1 MARYVIVR
9 TDNFGGDYPD
19 EKFVEGLPFMTSV
32 EEANIIC
39 EAINAV
45 AYKQQGYNH
54 PHHWKVEPDSYVLVP
69 GFEP

>member
-19 EKFVEGLPFMTSV
+19 EKFVTELPILFDQ
-32 EEANIIC
+32 EQANLIC

-54 PHHWKVEPDSYVLVP
+54 PHHWKVEEAGYVLSP